1 VGVADESIADD
12 VRSMAVKAGNENSKR
27 LKVED
32 KGRKDI
38 SPTFSLKR
46 SKITSTVCYDKD
58 TRFYNGT

>member
-1 VGVADESIADD
+1 VEVADESIVDD
-12 VRSMAVKAGNENSKR
+12 IRSMVVKAGNENSKWP
-27 LKVED
+27 KVED

-38 SPTFSLKR
+38 FPTFSFEM